1 MNAILKA
8 IQDVL
13 VYIRTNMREDEHICA
28 DPSLY
33 QLITLSGQ
41 VDIDII
47 AGALY
52 QLYVCESRTVIKPHS
67 HVFMRPEVQ
76 DAVYAILGNDEHAK
90 KAVRY
95 SIESIQHEQMAE
107 KWAAEGRPVINLRP

>member
-52 QLYVCESRTVIKPHS
+52 QLYVCESRTVIKPHA

-76 DAVYAILGNDEHAK
+76 DAVCAILGNNEHAK
-90 KAVRY
+90 KAVRN

-107 KWAAEGRPVINLRP
+107 KWAAEGRPVINLRS